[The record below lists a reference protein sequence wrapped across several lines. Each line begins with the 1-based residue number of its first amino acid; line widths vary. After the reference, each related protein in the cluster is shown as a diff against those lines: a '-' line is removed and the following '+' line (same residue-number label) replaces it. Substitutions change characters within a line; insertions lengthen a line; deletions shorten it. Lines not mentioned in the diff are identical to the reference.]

1 MYTYICT
8 GLIVH
13 TVCIALLQ
21 YTEAYAKNSALCSAI
36 ILGLSVILY
45 VCNRTKYSI
54 FFISIS
60 LAVCAASISVFL
72 TTHKV
77 SPGSIDYYA
86 HKQKLQIR
94 ATICS
99 APDIRPLQT
108 KYTLCTNAIIQDTK
122 HIPVNGKVLFTDKS
136 QWPQFAFGDTVE
148 VYGVLEKP
156 GMINET
162 FAYDAYLQRYGIY
175 SVLYTGSIKYIAS
188 STEWYTILWRKI
200 LTIKQG
206 FEAQIN
212 RSLPEPHASFMAGLL
227 TGSRKGIP
235 ENVLEVFQIT
245 GLTHIIAISGYN
257 ITLIITLV
265 TQLLFWLPKKYRTL
279 PAAIMITLFTLF
291 VGASAAVV
299 RACIMGII
307 GLIALHTESINSARI
322 TMLWALCI
330 MTSINPKYLWYDAGF
345 QLSFLAVIGLIEC
358 SELLKPLVQKLP
370 NALGIRDSLHMTL
383 AAQITAAPFIAYA
396 FGNISLIS
404 PIANILIAPFIPL
417 AMAFGAVGTIIS
429 FAVWPIGHALQF
441 CSWLCLEIIIQ
452 IATLLSNIPQ
462 ATVTVH
468 KELSAT
474 IAYYI
479 GIVCI
484 IVYVQKKQKNLKTLH
499 PSI

>member
-8 GLIVH
+8 GLIAH
-13 TVCIALLQ
+13 ILCTALLR
-21 YTEAYAKNSALCSAI
+21 YAEHYAKNIAIYSAI
-36 ILGLSVILY
+36 ALASTIVLY
-45 VCNRTKYSI
+45 VFFHRKKLLYCIGI
-54 FFISIS
+54 FV
-60 LAVCAASISVFL
+60 ATCTASISVVL
-72 TTHKV
+72 TTHNA
-77 SPGSIDYYA
+77 SPQTIDYYA
-86 HKQKLQIR
+86 HTEKIRLR
-94 ATICS
+94 ATICR

-108 KYTLCTNAIIQDTK
+108 KYTLCTQAIIQDAEQ
-122 HIPVNGKVLFTDKS
+122 IPVKGKVLFTDKS
-136 QWPQFAFGDTVE
+136 QWPQFEFGDTVQ
-148 VYGVLEKP
+148 VYGILEKP
-156 GMINET
+156 GIINET

-175 SVLYTGSIKYIAS
+175 SVMYAGSIES
-188 STEWYTILWRKI
+188 VDNQMPWYTELWRKI
-200 LTIKQG
+200 LGIKQT

-235 ENVLEVFQIT
+235 EDVLEVFQIT

-279 PAAIMITLFTLF
+279 PAAIMIILFTLF

-307 GLIALHTESINSARI
+307 GLIALHTQSINSARI

-417 AMAFGAVGTIIS
+417 AMALGAIGTIVS
-429 FAVWPIGHALQF
+429 FFVWPIGHAIQF
-441 CSWLCLEIIIQ
+441 CSWLCLEIVIRIAQILSTIPYATISIQ
-452 IATLLSNIPQ
+452 Q
-462 ATVTVH
+462 
-468 KELSAT
+468 KFSAT
-474 IAYYI
+474 ILYYI
-479 GIVCI
+479 GIICI
-484 IVYVQKKQKNLKTLH
+484 VIAFQKKRENALN
-499 PSI
+499 S